1 MQFRSTSLFVRG
13 IGVLVLVAACGTG
26 AMPGSTRAAQSYPP
40 PIPANQKVTIRFA
53 DYNLASA
60 GVGQSGTLQLLK
72 EFEQL
77 HPNIHVVGEPLVS
90 TAIVAKV
97 QAEVVAG
104 NQPDVAQLTFSDLD
118 FIVHNLN
125 AVPLNDIASPAD
137 IAAWAG
143 GKYPFSPAALKL
155 AAIDGK
161 TYGAPFTFS
170 TPTLFYNSSLFKAAG
185 LNPSNPPATWAQ
197 VKADAL
203 QIKQKTGKVGV
214 SIDCLGQ
221 FDWCYQSLVLSAG
234 GRVLSPDRTKLTFA
248 EPAAVSAVQMW
259 QDLVQSGASA
269 SLTQTENF
277 TDFGS
282 GSMGMLLETSATQ
295 SMFLGESQG
304 KWDLRAAREPAF
316 GSLPVMPTNS
326 GSALF
331 VLSHDPLKE
340 RAAWELIQFLTSAR
354 GYTII
359 TSKIGYLPLRP
370 GIVND
375 PLYLKSWAQA
385 HPLVQPNL
393 AQLAVLQPWV
403 SFPGPNYHEV
413 VTIMMQAV
421 EQVVYHGADATKTL
435 QTAQQQASA
444 FMPK

>member
-1 MQFRSTSLFVRG
+1 MQRRSSPLLLRG
-13 IGVLVLVAACGTG
+13 FGVLSIAACVAAAAPGATG
-26 AMPGSTRAAQSYPP
+26 AAPSYPA
-40 PIPANQKVTIRFA
+40 PIPANKQVTIRFA

-60 GVGQSGTLQLLK
+60 GVGKAGTEQLIQ

-104 NQPDVAQLTFSDLD
+104 SPPDVAQLTFSDLD

-137 IAAWAG
+137 MASWAG
-143 GKYPFSPAALKL
+143 GKYPFSPVALKL
-155 AAIDGK
+155 AALDGQV
-161 TYGAPFTFS
+161 YGAPYTFS
-170 TPTLFYNSSLFKAAG
+170 TPVLFYNASLFQTAG
-185 LNPSNPPATWAQ
+185 LDPNQPPTTWAQ

-203 QIKQKTGKVGV
+203 RIKQKTGKVGA

-248 EPAAVSAVQMW
+248 EPAAVSAAQMW

-269 SLTQTENF
+269 PLTENEDF

-282 GSMGMLLETSATQ
+282 GNMGMLLETSAVQ
-295 SMFLGESQG
+295 SMFLAESQG

-316 GSLPVMPTNS
+316 SGHPVVPTNS

-331 VLSHDPLKE
+331 VLSHDPVQE

-370 GIVND
+370 SIVND
-375 PLYLKSWAQA
+375 SQYLKGWAQA
-385 HPLVQPNL
+385 HPMVQPNL
-393 AQLAVLQPWV
+393 AQLAALQPWV

-435 QTAQQQASA
+435 QSAQQQASA